1 MEFLKNNKIKY
12 IREELRY
19 PAFET
24 ERYYCCKEVN
34 NLNVFSSIEANK
46 LYFNYI
52 EITGSRYAN
61 IAVQAVNNVVDSNT
75 PAINFRIGI
84 YTRGFRLPEKLI
96 ASEQIVLDAVDRN
109 GLLETANLNLELV
122 GGIYAL
128 AYVASESNFML
139 SVTENNSSGLIN
151 TYGVLPDTSNLQ
163 SVQTGLKYNYPYAAL
178 PTEFIDSN
186 YARENCN
193 ASPLIF
199 IKS

>member
-139 SVTENNSSGLIN
+139 LLQKIILLVDKYLWSFARYFKSPKRTNGIKIQ
-151 TYGVLPDTSNLQ
+151 LPLRCFTN
-163 SVQTGLKYNYPYAAL
+163 
-178 PTEFIDSN
+178 
-186 YARENCN
+186 
-193 ASPLIF
+193 
-199 IKS
+199 